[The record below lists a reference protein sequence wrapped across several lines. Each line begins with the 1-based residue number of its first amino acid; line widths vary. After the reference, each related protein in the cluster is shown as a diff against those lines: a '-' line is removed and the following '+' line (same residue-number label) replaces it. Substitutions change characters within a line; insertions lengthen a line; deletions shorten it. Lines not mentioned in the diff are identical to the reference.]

1 MRSTP
6 CEDAVKIDE
15 MPTEDIEYSIN
26 LVNKTA
32 TGFERT
38 DRNFDSSYTVGKIL
52 YPSSKLWLW
61 YNKKLYWNYSSF

>member
-1 MRSTP
+1 MDEQRKRFPEMRSTP

-26 LVNKTA
+26 LVNKAA

-38 DRNFDSSYTVGKIL
+38 DHNFYSSSTVGNIL
-52 YPSSKLWLW
+52 
-61 YNKKLYWNYSSF
+61 